1 MTGQKHIL
9 GIGEYAITRS
19 PQDALIT
26 YALGSCLAILIY
38 CPQKHMAGMA
48 HIALPE
54 RLSGGLKHQHKP
66 AYFADEAVPLLL
78 APFEVQRGYRADKL
92 QVHLIGGAVSR
103 FEKDPF
109 QVGQRNLEKVKALL
123 RYHGLRYTAVDV
135 GGHLSRTVEFDL
147 GTTALV
153 VKTQAML

>member
-1 MTGQKHIL
+1 MTGQKFIL
-9 GIGEYAITRS
+9 GIGDFAVTQGPHDE
-19 PQDALIT
+19 LIT
-26 YALGSCLAILIY
+26 YALGSCVAILIY
-38 CPQKHMAGMA
+38 CPQTHLAAMA

-54 RLSGGLKHQHKP
+54 RLAGAQNHLHKP
-66 AYFADEAVPLLL
+66 AYYADEAFPLLL
-78 APFEVQRGYRADKL
+78 APFQRQRGYQAEKL

-103 FEKDPF
+103 SEKDPF

-147 GTTALV
+147 ATTALL